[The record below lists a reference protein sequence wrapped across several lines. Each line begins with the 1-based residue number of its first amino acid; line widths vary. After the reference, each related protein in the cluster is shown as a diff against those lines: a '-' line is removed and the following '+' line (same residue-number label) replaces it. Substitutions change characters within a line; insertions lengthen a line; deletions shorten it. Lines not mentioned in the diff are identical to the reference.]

1 MSGFTRNIRFSRSP
15 MISKTGSGRVSDNNW
30 AYHPFVC
37 AVKVTAMMKMTDVMH
52 LPGLRFLDL
61 EQVVP
66 RNFDDVAGPKND
78 ATWSIEKPE

>member
-1 MSGFTRNIRFSRSP
+1 
-15 MISKTGSGRVSDNNW
+15 
-30 AYHPFVC
+30 
-37 AVKVTAMMKMTDVMH
+37 MMKMTDVMH

-78 ATWSIEKPE
+78 ATWSIEKSE

>member
-1 MSGFTRNIRFSRSP
+1 MTDISGYRFS
-15 MISKTGSGRVSDNNW
+15 KLDRVRYRIPIGPTILNL
-30 AYHPFVC
+30 YVC

>member
-1 MSGFTRNIRFSRSP
+1 
-15 MISKTGSGRVSDNNW
+15 
-30 AYHPFVC
+30 
-37 AVKVTAMMKMTDVMH
+37 MMKMTDVMH

-61 EQVVP
+61 EQVIS

>member
-1 MSGFTRNIRFSRSP
+1 
-15 MISKTGSGRVSDNNW
+15 MIFKTGSGLVSDTRW
-30 AYHPFVC
+30 THHPFECV
-37 AVKVTAMMKMTDVMH
+37 VKVTAMMKMTDVMH